1 MAVALQL
8 PRLRLASNRR
18 PLPAMDWSDSLW
30 LTCALVL
37 VFEGFMPFVAPALWR
52 RTFLQIAQM
61 RDGQIRF
68 FALCSILAGLLM
80 LVWA

>member
-1 MAVALQL
+1 MERQPLAC
-8 PRLRLASNRR
+8 LRLGAGVGGFHALCRAS
-18 PLPAMDWSDSLW
+18 
-30 LTCALVL
+30 
-37 VFEGFMPFVAPALWR
+37 LWR